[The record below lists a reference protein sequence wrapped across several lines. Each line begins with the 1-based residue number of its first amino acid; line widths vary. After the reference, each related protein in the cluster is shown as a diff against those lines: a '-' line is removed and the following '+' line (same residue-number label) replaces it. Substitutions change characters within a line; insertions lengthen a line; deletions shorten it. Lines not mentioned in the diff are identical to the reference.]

1 VFREG
6 IALEGTPHNN
16 ALKLTGAPWQDGARP
31 QLNAVLGGHRSN
43 GLRRLATIT
52 AVTAVLSAPT
62 SANALEV
69 DASVAGIMYF
79 GCCSWSLRIAPD
91 GTTTVTVSPA
101 EHLSRRFRLSPAK
114 MRELETLVRREDF
127 LSLDEALGALVVDGP
142 DANISITLDAH
153 ERTISLR
160 SLPSEL
166 VPVWRKDA
174 GQLGRAFRVCE
185 YLRSLTGVPKA
196 MHCPGIPEAT
206 E

>member
-1 VFREG
+1 RHLAWLRKHRPP
-6 IALEGTPHNN
+6 AL
-16 ALKLTGAPWQDGARP
+16 ALWPGQVHTSESELQGMWSDSDNTVEQQDAADEVRASLSGARP
-31 QLNAVLGGHRSN
+31 SPLILVLGGHRSN

-101 EHLSRRFRLSPAK
+101 EHLSRRFPLSPAK

-127 LSLDEALGALVVDGP
+127 
-142 DANISITLDAH
+142 
-153 ERTISLR
+153 
-160 SLPSEL
+160 
-166 VPVWRKDA
+166 
-174 GQLGRAFRVCE
+174 
-185 YLRSLTGVPKA
+185 
-196 MHCPGIPEAT
+196 
-206 E
+206 